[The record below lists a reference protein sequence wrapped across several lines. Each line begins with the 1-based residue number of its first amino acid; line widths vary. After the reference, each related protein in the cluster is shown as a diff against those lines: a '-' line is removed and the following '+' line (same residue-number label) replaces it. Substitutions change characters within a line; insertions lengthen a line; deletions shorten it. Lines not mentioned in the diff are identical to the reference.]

1 MISKNLGMVG
11 PTGRTG
17 TRMDIKGVC
26 YDTGRAYGGGFV
38 TRRVF
43 DPAMTRRELQIIRDD
58 LHCNAVR
65 FQGTDI
71 GRLTTAAADALKLG
85 GLQVWLSPEL
95 FKKSREATI
104 AYLAKAAAA
113 AEPLREQ
120 FPGQLVFCVGT
131 ESSLFTKGIVPGRT
145 VNQRIASIRRAG
157 LRSGAYAPQLQAF
170 LAEAAERVR
179 KVFHGPLTY
188 ASTPFEVVDWSLF
201 DVIGVDLYR
210 NSKNDHHYAETVR
223 RYVGPGKPVVNTEFG
238 HSSYRGDRPGLME
251 LGDAVTVSLL
261 LHRIPL
267 AGRLVRPRL
276 KRGTHVRDE
285 EQQARELTKTLGILD
300 AEGADGAFIWTF
312 ADPWLIHS
320 ADPRHDLDMTST
332 ALVKTYEGGHGTTY
346 PGLPWEPKQAFGAV
360 ASFYATH

>member
-1 MISKNLGMVG
+1 
-11 PTGRTG
+11 
-17 TRMDIKGVC
+17 MDIKGVC
-26 YDTGRAYGGGFV
+26 YDTGRAYGPGFV

-43 DPAMTRRELQIIRDD
+43 DPAVTRRELRIIRDD
-58 LHCNAVR
+58 LRCNAVR

-71 GRLTTAAADALKLG
+71 ARLMTAATDALKLG

-95 FKKSREATI
+95 FKKSREATV
-104 AYLAKAAAA
+104 AYLAKAATA

-157 LRSGAYAPQLQAF
+157 LRSGPYAQQLQAF
-170 LAEAAERVR
+170 LAEANDKVR

-201 DVIGVDLYR
+201 DVIGVDHYR
-210 NSKNDHHYAETVR
+210 NSKNDHRYAETVR
-223 RYVGPGKPVVNTEFG
+223 RYVGHGKPVVNTEFG
-238 HSSYRGDRPGLME
+238 HSPYTGDRPGLME
-251 LGDAVTVSLL
+251 LGEVGTPSVA
-261 LHRIPL
+261 LHQIPL

-285 EQQARELTKTLGILD
+285 TRQARELTTTLTILD

-312 ADPWLIHS
+312 ADPWLTHS
-320 ADPRHDLDMTST
+320 ADPQHDLDMTST
-332 ALVKTYEGGHGTTY
+332 ALVKTCERGHGATY
-346 PGLPWEPKQAFGAV
+346 PGLPWEPKPAFGAV

>member
-1 MISKNLGMVG
+1 
-11 PTGRTG
+11 
-17 TRMDIKGVC
+17 MDIKGVC

-71 GRLTTAAADALKLG
+71 SRLTTAAADALKLG

-95 FKKSREATI
+95 FKKSQEATI

-120 FPGQLVFCVGT
+120 FPSRLVFCVGT

-157 LRSGAYAPQLQAF
+157 LRSGPYAKELQAF
-170 LAEAAERVR
+170 LAAAAERVR
-179 KVFHGPLTY
+179 KVFHGPITY

-201 DVIGVDLYR
+201 DFIGVDHYR
-210 NSKNDHHYAETVR
+210 NSTNDHRYAETIR
-223 RYVGPGKPVVNTEFG
+223 RYLGSGQPVVNAEFG
-238 HSSYRGDRPGLME
+238 HSSYRGDRLGLME
-251 LGDAVTVSLL
+251 LGEVDTLSVA

-267 AGRLVRPRL
+267 AGRLVRPRV

-285 EQQARELTKTLGILD
+285 EYQARELTKTLGILD
-300 AEGADGAFIWTF
+300 AEGVDGAFIWTF
-312 ADPWLIHS
+312 ADPWLTHS

-332 ALVKTYEGGHGTTY
+332 SLVKTYERGHGTTY
-346 PGLPWEPKQAFGAV
+346 PSLPWEPKPAFGAV
-360 ASFYATH
+360 ASFYAAH